1 MMKKRSACSLV
12 LVFGISVFAQE
23 DPVLMRVN
31 GKDILRSEFEYSY
44 RHRTGNA
51 DAKLPTRKRG
61 GIFSL
66 EGKGRWG
73 RPWGLD

>member
-1 MMKKRSACSLV
+1 MMKRGLLVGLV

-51 DAKLPTRKRG
+51 DAKTLSE
-61 GIFSL
+61 GICGTFRSIEI
-66 EGKGRWG
+66 EG
-73 RPWGLD
+73 